1 MQYPSF
7 TCSCLCVK
15 VFQKKL
21 CRFKQLS
28 LVFGSL
34 KYSTQQQNTMAKSL
48 AISITSTA
56 NRDCMMYMYR
66 SSHFFWQ
73 RHTSPFC
80 PSHTPFF
87 FLCYHFLSYH
97 LFFSFPLSVFFSFPS
112 FHSPGATFCLLFFFL
127 HVSRCSFLS
136 FSPLHLP
143 ISSFVPAV

>member
-1 MQYPSF
+1 MQYP
-7 TCSCLCVK
+7 CSCLCVK
-15 VFQKKL
+15 VFQKKTKKL

-28 LVFGSL
+28 LLFGSL

-56 NRDCMMYMYR
+56 NRDCMMYVYR

-80 PSHTPFF
+80 SSHTPFF
-87 FLCYHFLSYH
+87 FLSYH

-112 FHSPGATFCLLFFFL
+112 FHTPGPTFCLLFFFL